1 MLERLRQRL
10 GGLRASREDLAA
22 QDEEVSAIRR
32 GTVPIGELL
41 PRRRARVSGV
51 LRAVTYRPASD
62 KPVLVGQ
69 LFDGTG
75 SVDLVWIGRRQ
86 IAGVRPG
93 IHLAAEGMVAAGRT
107 RPNMYDPSYEIL
119 GPDA

>member
-41 PRRRARVSGV
+41 PRRRAR
-51 LRAVTYRPASD
+51 ASD